1 VEEKE
6 IRALELSLEQLRQSL
21 AELGGG
27 RDIEELILI
36 IHGPGYT
43 TAVEHYFV
51 AGITDSLTQ
60 QVQNVTWLKNL
71 LIEGTRVIGEP
82 DVTGKKTTS
91 PRLRLR
97 SGPAVPPSLE
107 RDLAEESA
115 NRGDPG
121 NRRARRH
128 RKNPAPPP
136 APPIR
141 TCDSTSFGAQ

>member
-1 VEEKE
+1 MEEKE
-6 IRALELSLEQLRQSL
+6 IRALESGLKQLSQSL

-27 RDIEELILI
+27 RDIEELIPI

-43 TAVEHYFV
+43 TEAEHYFV

-82 DVTGKKTTS
+82 DIKGKK
-91 PRLRLR
+91 
-97 SGPAVPPSLE
+97 
-107 RDLAEESA
+107 
-115 NRGDPG
+115 
-121 NRRARRH
+121 
-128 RKNPAPPP
+128 KNNQPTP

-141 TCDSTSFGAQ
+141 T

>member
-1 VEEKE
+1 MSMINKRSLDQPTDPCVDVSAGPVVAPYQCPLHNRMEGARNVEEKE
-6 IRALELSLEQLRQSL
+6 IRALESSLKRLSQSL

-27 RDIEELILI
+27 RDIEELIPI

-43 TAVEHYFV
+43 TEVEHYFV

-82 DVTGKKTTS
+82 DAKGKKTNQPT
-91 PRLRLR
+91 
-97 SGPAVPPSLE
+97 
-107 RDLAEESA
+107 
-115 NRGDPG
+115 
-121 NRRARRH
+121 
-128 RKNPAPPP
+128 P

-141 TCDSTSFGAQ
+141 TGGPTVVRAQ